1 MRLGQPL
8 AQGTDRISKQ
18 ELERQVLTCAP
29 APGDSQQSVSGW
41 GRHSRTQLVLAVSAR
56 GCAPCPRWLSSR
68 EHRPGLRDEW
78 GGVGVVQPPWER
90 VRQSPSPAANS
101 GAETLTQTTLGTV
114 GTWFLSNS
122 SMACVTPSR

>member
-41 GRHSRTQLVLAVSAR
+41 GRHSRTQLVLGGVHP
-56 GCAPCPRWLSSR
+56 APGGFPAGSTDL
-68 EHRPGLRDEW
+68 EW